1 MTRRKPVGK
10 SRTARGATTP
20 PTRSRVQASPHTAS
34 PHTASPHTASPHAV
48 PLHTVPPSDA
58 PPTPTPDALILSP
71 ETPHGHEEER
81 RQEER
86 LLRGTPAAAIGRD
99 DPLHPSTDGAA
110 LAPTAQLHALM
121 EGLRDSL
128 AADTVSDP
136 PSDPPS
142 EDALTESLTD
152 PEALALACEGA
163 IRVED
168 APWAPPRVRNQLPAR
183 VIRFTIRHA
192 LCWDGT
198 WWQHGDVWP
207 LDLVLSCDERKL
219 RQLVETGFLHVE
231 VLHRGVP
238 PALLAPPTEDD

>member
-20 PTRSRVQASPHTAS
+20 PARSRVQASPHTAL
-34 PHTASPHTASPHAV
+34 PP
-48 PLHTVPPSDA
+48 TVPPSDA
-58 PPTPTPDALILSP
+58 PPTPTPDSP
-71 ETPHGHEEER
+71 TFSPVAPHGQQEEG

-86 LLRGTPAAAIGRD
+86 L
-99 DPLHPSTDGAA
+99 
-110 LAPTAQLHALM
+110 
-121 EGLRDSL
+121 
-128 AADTVSDP
+128 
-136 PSDPPS
+136 PSDTPSDTPS
-142 EDALTESLTD
+142 EDVPTELLTAPLTD

-238 PALLAPPTEDD
+238 PELLAPPTEDA

>member
-20 PTRSRVQASPHTAS
+20 PARSRVQASPHTAL
-34 PHTASPHTASPHAV
+34 P
-48 PLHTVPPSDA
+48 HTVPPNDA
-58 PPTPTPDALILSP
+58 PPTPTPDSPTRSP
-71 ETPHGHEEER
+71 EAPHGQQEEG
-81 RQEER
+81 RQEEG
-86 LLRGTPAAAIGRD
+86 LLSGA
-99 DPLHPSTDGAA
+99 HGAA
-110 LAPTAQLHALM
+110 LAPTAQLQALM

-128 AADTVSDP
+128 AADTSSDAQGDP
-136 PSDPPS
+136 PVIQTPLDRPDPFRTSPQA
-142 EDALTESLTD
+142 DTDTLTD
-152 PEALALACEGA
+152 PEALALAGEGA

-207 LDLVLSCDERKL
+207 LELVLSCDERKL

-238 PALLAPPTEDD
+238 PELLTPPTEDV